1 MIQEQAL
8 KVAITPPV
16 FKVFTWTPIANKLSY
31 KKLVTQYI
39 DVSTT
44 SGTETGIGGVIGFP
58 VYTDKKIVYA
68 KVRDTAGPRAGYF
81 FGSDTFFINYIKAN
95 GWASTLSQALRA
107 AYSYT
112 DESEWKVTF
121 TSGSLG
127 YGVYAKNVVGRMIQY
142 ASRYNLSLTGIVDSR
157 FKIDIYLLD
166 WPDDISPFEIV

>member
-16 FKVFTWTPIANKLSY
+16 FKVFTGTPIANKLSY
-31 KKLVTQYI
+31 KKLVTQYY

-44 SGTETGIGGVIGFP
+44 SGTETGIGGAVGLP

-81 FGSDTFFINYIKAN
+81 FGSDTFFINYIMAN
-95 GWASTLSQALRA
+95 GGTSALSNALRA

-112 DESEWKVTF
+112 DESEWKVTL
-121 TSGSLG
+121 TGTVG